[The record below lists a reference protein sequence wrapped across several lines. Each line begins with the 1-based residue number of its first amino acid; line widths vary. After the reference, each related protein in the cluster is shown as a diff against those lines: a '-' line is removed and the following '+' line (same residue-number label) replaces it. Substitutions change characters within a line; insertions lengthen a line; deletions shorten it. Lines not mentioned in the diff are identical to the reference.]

1 MDDSVVDT
9 AFANDGRSPHCP
21 IVLLSGRADDRVEN
35 TNLIFRF
42 QQPETVLPL
51 LREHDP
57 AATDR
62 TEAQLRHTTAA
73 GEAKEAATLGIRTSA
88 PKLY

>member
-42 QQPETVLPL
+42 QQPETVL
-51 LREHDP
+51 REHDP

-62 TEAQLRHTTAA
+62 AEAQLRHTTAA